1 MHMQYVQE
9 QGKIPAMNAPA
20 TTPKIHAALAQAGY
34 CSRRK
39 AESLIQEGKV
49 TVNGKVAKIGQ
60 RINPAVDQVHVEGTL
75 IPLEK
80 PQRYVFLVNKP
91 RGIVSTTQDELG
103 RETIVAYFLR
113 QLQRQDPELAKIVRT
128 HRLYPVGRLD
138 LESEGLMMVT
148 NDGELTQQFTH
159 PSYESDKTYRV
170 TVEGNPTTL
179 ALNHLERGVKLKEGY
194 TSPAKVELVDQKEQR
209 TILDITIHE
218 GRHQQVRRMCE
229 RVGYPVIRL
238 VRLAI
243 GPYTLDELEGKRYKA
258 V

>member
-1 MHMQYVQE
+1 MSS
-9 QGKIPAMNAPA
+9 PA
-20 TTPKIHAALAQAGY
+20 TTPKLHAALAQAGF

-49 TVNGKVAKIGQ
+49 AVNGQPAKIGQ
-60 RINPAVDQVHVEGTL
+60 RINPATDKVHVEGKL
-75 IPLEK
+75 IPLDK

-103 RETIVAYFLR
+103 RETVVMYFLR
-113 QLQRQDPELAKIVRT
+113 QLKKHDPELAKQVET

-138 LESEGLMMVT
+138 LESEGLMIIT

-159 PSYESDKTYRV
+159 PSFESDKTYRV
-170 TVEGNPTTL
+170 TVEGYPSHK
-179 ALNHLERGVKLKEGY
+179 ALDHLERGVKLKEGY
-194 TSPAKVELVDQKEQR
+194 TSPAKVELIEQKEQR
-209 TILDITIHE
+209 AILDITIHE
-218 GRHQQVRRMCE
+218 GKHQQVRRMCE